1 VALKCPTRRNV
12 PIAAT
17 AAARREGSMMPRGI
31 DKSEILRALRARLG
45 EAYARLAAAQ
55 AAAQAGAVHAEAK
68 QEHAKDMRSTEAS
81 YLSRGLAE
89 RVETLADAVRVL
101 DVFAPRP
108 RGADAPI
115 GLGDLV
121 VLADEDG
128 TETAYFLAPVG
139 GGEKLEVGGRV
150 VLVLTP
156 RAPLGEAL
164 LERLCGDEVAL
175 DLPGGRR
182 TLEIVRV
189 D

>member
-1 VALKCPTRRNV
+1 M
-12 PIAAT
+12 T
-17 AAARREGSMMPRGI
+17 AAISRT
-31 DKSEILRALRARLG
+31 DVLRALRARLG
-45 EAYARLAAAQ
+45 ETLSRLAASQ

-89 RVETLADAVRVL
+89 RVETIADAVQL
-101 DVFAPRP
+101 LEVFVPRP
-108 RGADAPI
+108 READAPI

-121 VLADEDG
+121 WLAGEDG
-128 TETAYFLAPVG
+128 EETVYFLAPVG
-139 GGEKLEVGGRV
+139 GGEKLDIGGRT

-156 RAPLGEAL
+156 RAPLGAAL
-164 LERLCGDEVAL
+164 HERLPGDEITL

-189 D
+189 E